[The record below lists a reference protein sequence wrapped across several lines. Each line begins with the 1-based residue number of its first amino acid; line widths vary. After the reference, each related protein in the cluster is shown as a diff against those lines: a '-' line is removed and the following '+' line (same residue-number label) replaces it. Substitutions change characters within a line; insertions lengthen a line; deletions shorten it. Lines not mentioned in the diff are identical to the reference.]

1 MKEVKNY
8 SLLEHNT
15 FGFDAKCSCFY
26 EYENELELLEI
37 RRLLENSSVD
47 FLHIG
52 GGSNLL
58 FVGDFRGAVLHSAIK
73 GKEVI
78 AQNQEQVV
86 LRVGAGEVWDEFVGW
101 CVDNGYYGLENLS
114 YIPGEVGAAAVQNI
128 GAYGNEICDYLE
140 SVEAFD
146 MDNGQ
151 IVQFS
156 KAECDYAYRH
166 SFFKTREAH
175 RYIIMHVHFCLTNCF
190 QPNLN
195 YAALANEICKRG
207 WRASDLTPKALR
219 NLIIDI
225 RREKLP
231 DPEKIGNAGSFFMN
245 PVVPIEKLDEIRRD
259 YQRVPA
265 YPVDG
270 GGYKIPAAWLIEQ
283 CGWKG
288 KKCGTVGVYDKQA
301 LVLVH
306 FGGGSGLD
314 ICNLS
319 DAIRRSVKE
328 KFGIEITPEVNFIRQ
343 S

>member
-1 MKEVKNY
+1 MKEARNY
-8 SLLEHNT
+8 SLLGHNT
-15 FGFDAKCSCFY
+15 FGFDVKCAYFY
-26 EYENELELLEI
+26 EYENEEELQDI
-37 RRLLENSSVD
+37 KRLLDISSVD

-58 FVGDFRGAVLHSAIK
+58 FVDDFCGAVLHSAIK

-78 AQNQEQVV
+78 SQNQNQVV

-128 GAYGNEICDYLE
+128 GAYGNEICEHLE
-140 SVEAFD
+140 SVETFD
-146 MDNGQ
+146 MVKGQ
-151 IVQFS
+151 TVQFS
-156 KAECDYAYRH
+156 KAQCDYSYRH
-166 SFFKTREAH
+166 SIFKTREAH
-175 RYIIMHVHFCLTNCF
+175 RYIITHVNFCLTNYF

-195 YAALANEICKRG
+195 YAALVNEICKRG
-207 WRASDLTPKALR
+207 WRASDVTPEVLR

-225 RREKLP
+225 RRKKLP
-231 DPEKIGNAGSFFMN
+231 DPQKIGNAGSFFMN
-245 PVVPIEKLDEIRRD
+245 PVVPIEKLNDIRRN
-259 YQRVPA
+259 YEQVPA
-265 YPVDG
+265 YPADG

-306 FGGGSGLD
+306 FGGGCGLD

-328 KFGIEITPEVNFIRQ
+328 TFGIEINPEVNFIR
-343 S
+343 